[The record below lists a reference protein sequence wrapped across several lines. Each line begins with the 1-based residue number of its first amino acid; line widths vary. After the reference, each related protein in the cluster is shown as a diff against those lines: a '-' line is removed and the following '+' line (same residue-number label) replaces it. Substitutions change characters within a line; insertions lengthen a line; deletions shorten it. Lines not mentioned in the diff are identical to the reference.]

1 MPVAPHACILG
12 FDPSCISLYTPD
24 GRPNMTG
31 ADKQTEIWKQ
41 LEAVRQT
48 SPLVHNITNLVVM
61 HTTANALLALGASPV
76 MAHASEEVE
85 EIVGLASALVLNI
98 GTLSPDWVE
107 SMRLALSA
115 ARARTLPV
123 VIDPVGAGAS
133 RYRTQT
139 ALELIAASSNA
150 IVRGNASEIAA
161 LAGSAI
167 TTKGVD
173 SSMEA
178 LAAKD
183 AAMELA
189 RAHGCVV
196 CVSGATD
203 LVTDG
208 ETCVTLT
215 GGSPLMTRV
224 TGMGCTASA
233 FCAAFAAVAGAD
245 SDRKAARMRATVSA
259 MAVMSAAGG
268 LAAKEAAGPGSFLP
282 AFLDRVSA
290 LSAADLA
297 TVTIGDL

>member
-1 MPVAPHACILG
+1 
-12 FDPSCISLYTPD
+12 
-24 GRPNMTG
+24 MTG

-76 MAHASEEVE
+76 MAHAAEEVG

-98 GTLSPDWVE
+98 GTLSPAWVE
-107 SMRLALSA
+107 SMRLALNA
-115 ARARTLPV
+115 ATARSLPV

-133 RYRTQT
+133 AYRTQT
-139 ALELIAASSNA
+139 ALELITAASSA
-150 IVRGNASEIAA
+150 VVRGNASEIAA

-167 TTKGVD
+167 KTKGVD

-183 AAMELA
+183 AAIELA
-189 RAHGCVV
+189 RKHGCVV

-203 LVTDG
+203 IVTDG
-208 ETCVTLT
+208 ERLITLT

-233 FCAAFAAVAGAD
+233 FCAAFAAVAGIPAGKD
-245 SDRKAARMRATVSA
+245 GKTARMDATVSA
-259 MAVMSAAGG
+259 MTAMSAAGG
-268 LAAKEAAGPGSFLP
+268 LAAGEAAGPGSFLP
-282 AFLDRVSA
+282 AFLDRVSR

-297 TVTIGDL
+297 TVTICD

>member
-1 MPVAPHACILG
+1 MNAHNK
-12 FDPSCISLYTPD
+12 PSL
-24 GRPNMTG
+24 
-31 ADKQTEIWKQ
+31 AWKQ
-41 LEAVRQT
+41 LETVRQT

-245 SDRKAARMRATVSA
+245 AGSNRKAARMGATVSA

-268 LAAKEAAGPGSFLP
+268 LAAREAAGPGSFLP
-282 AFLDRVSA
+282 AFLDRVSC

-297 TVTIGDL
+297 TVAIGNL

>member
-1 MPVAPHACILG
+1 MNKLDRQFLA
-12 FDPSCISLYTPD
+12 
-24 GRPNMTG
+24 
-31 ADKQTEIWKQ
+31 WKQ

-76 MAHASEEVE
+76 MAHAAEEVE
-85 EIVGLASALVLNI
+85 EIAGLASALVLNI
-98 GTLSPDWVE
+98 GTLSPAWVE
-107 SMRLALSA
+107 SMRLALNA
-115 ARARTLPV
+115 AKARALPV

-139 ALELIAASSNA
+139 ALELIAASSHA

-167 TTKGVD
+167 VTKGVD

-178 LAAKD
+178 LAAKG

-189 RAHGCVV
+189 RGHGCVV

-208 ETCVTLT
+208 ETCVALT

-224 TGMGCTASA
+224 TGMGCAASA
-233 FCAAFAAVAGAD
+233 FCAAFASVAGAG
-245 SDRKAARMRATVSA
+245 SDRKTAHMDATVSA

-297 TVTIGDL
+297 TVAIGNL

>member
-1 MPVAPHACILG
+1 M
-12 FDPSCISLYTPD
+12 
-24 GRPNMTG
+24 NG
-31 ADKQTEIWKQ
+31 AYRRTKIWEQ

-76 MAHASEEVE
+76 MAHAAEEVE
-85 EIVGLASALVLNI
+85 EIAGLASALVLNI
-98 GTLSPDWVE
+98 GTLSPAWVE

-115 ARARTLPV
+115 ARARSLPV
-123 VIDPVGAGAS
+123 VVDPVGAGAS

-139 ALELIAASSNA
+139 ALGLIAASKSA

-183 AAMELA
+183 AAMDLA
-189 RAHGCVV
+189 RGHGCVV

-208 ETCVTLT
+208 ESVVTLT

-233 FCAAFAAVAGAD
+233 FCAAFAAVAGTAAD
-245 SDRKAARMRATVSA
+245 SNCKTARMDATVSA

-268 LAAKEAAGPGSFLP
+268 LAVEEAAGPGSFLT

-297 TVTIGDL
+297 TVAIGNL

>member
-1 MPVAPHACILG
+1 M
-12 FDPSCISLYTPD
+12 
-24 GRPNMTG
+24 NG
-31 ADKQTEIWKQ
+31 AEKQTGIWKQ
-41 LEAVRQT
+41 LEAVRRT

-76 MAHASEEVE
+76 MAHAAEEVE
-85 EIVGLASALVLNI
+85 EIAGLASALVLNI
-98 GTLSPDWVE
+98 GTLSPAWVE

-115 ARARTLPV
+115 ATARALPV
-123 VIDPVGAGAS
+123 IIDPVGAGAS

-178 LAAKD
+178 LAARE

-189 RAHGCVV
+189 RAHGCIV

-208 ETCVTLT
+208 ETFVTLT

-233 FCAAFAAVAGAD
+233 FCAAFAATPAGGNAGT
-245 SDRKAARMRATVSA
+245 ARMDATVSA

-297 TVTIGDL
+297 TVAIGNL

>member
-1 MPVAPHACILG
+1 
-12 FDPSCISLYTPD
+12 
-24 GRPNMTG
+24 
-31 ADKQTEIWKQ
+31 
-41 LEAVRQT
+41 
-48 SPLVHNITNLVVM
+48 M

-76 MAHASEEVE
+76 MAHAAEEVE

-107 SMRLALSA
+107 SMRLALSTA
-115 ARARTLPV
+115 KARSLPV
-123 VIDPVGAGAS
+123 VMDPVGAGAS
-133 RYRTQT
+133 KYRTRT
-139 ALELIAASSNA
+139 ALELLAASSTA

-167 TTKGVD
+167 TTRGVD

-189 RAHGCVV
+189 RGHGCVV

-208 ETCVTLT
+208 ETRITLT

-245 SDRKAARMRATVSA
+245 ANDDRKAARMDATVSA

-268 LAAKEAAGPGSFLP
+268 LAATEAAGPGSFLP
-282 AFLDRVSA
+282 AFLDRVSR

-297 TVTIGDL
+297 TVVICG

>member
-1 MPVAPHACILG
+1 MEHFTDLG
-12 FDPSCISLYTPD
+12 W
-24 GRPNMTG
+24 R
-31 ADKQTEIWKQ
+31 Q
-41 LEAVRQT
+41 LEAVRKQA
-48 SPLVHNITNLVVM
+48 PLVHNITNLVVM

-85 EIVGLASALVLNI
+85 EIAGLASALVLNI
-98 GTLSPDWVE
+98 GTLSPAWVE

-115 ARARTLPV
+115 AKARSLPV
-123 VIDPVGAGAS
+123 VMDPVGAGAS
-133 RYRTQT
+133 RYRTRT
-139 ALELIAASSNA
+139 ALELLAASSNA

-161 LAGSAI
+161 LTGSAI
-167 TTKGVD
+167 TTRGVD

-208 ETCVTLT
+208 ETCATLT

-245 SDRKAARMRATVSA
+245 ADDDRKAARMDATVSA

-282 AFLDRVSA
+282 AFLDRVSL

-297 TVTIGDL
+297 TVAIRG

>member
-1 MPVAPHACILG
+1 MNTPNNL
-12 FDPSCISLYTPD
+12 SL
-24 GRPNMTG
+24 
-31 ADKQTEIWKQ
+31 AWEQ
-41 LEAVRQT
+41 LEAVRRT

-76 MAHASEEVE
+76 MAHAAEEVE
-85 EIVGLASALVLNI
+85 EIAGLASALVLNI
-98 GTLSPDWVE
+98 GTLSPAWVE

-115 ARARTLPV
+115 AKARSLPV
-123 VIDPVGAGAS
+123 VMDPVGAGAS
-133 RYRTQT
+133 RYRTRT
-139 ALELIAASSNA
+139 ALELLAASSNA

-161 LAGSAI
+161 LTGSAI
-167 TTKGVD
+167 TTRGVD

-183 AAMELA
+183 AAIELA
-189 RAHGCVV
+189 RGHGCVV

-203 LVTDG
+203 LVTNG
-208 ETCVTLT
+208 ETCITLT

-245 SDRKAARMRATVSA
+245 ADDDRKAARMDATVSA

-282 AFLDRVSA
+282 AFLDRVSL

-297 TVTIGDL
+297 TVAIRG

>member
-1 MPVAPHACILG
+1 MN
-12 FDPSCISLYTPD
+12 SLNNLPLV
-24 GRPNMTG
+24 
-31 ADKQTEIWKQ
+31 WKQ

-76 MAHASEEVE
+76 MAHAAEEVE

-98 GTLSPDWVE
+98 GTLSPAWVE
-107 SMRLALSA
+107 SMRLALNA
-115 ARARTLPV
+115 AKGRALPV

-139 ALELIAASSNA
+139 ALELLATSSNA

-189 RAHGCVV
+189 RGHGCVV

-203 LVTDG
+203 LVTNG

-233 FCAAFAAVAGAD
+233 FCAAFAAVAGAGD
-245 SDRKAARMRATVSA
+245 NRKAANIGATVSA
-259 MAVMSAAGG
+259 MVVMSAAGG
-268 LAAKEAAGPGSFLP
+268 LSAKEAAGPGSFLP

-297 TVTIGDL
+297 TVAIGNL

>member
-1 MPVAPHACILG
+1 MNAHNK
-12 FDPSCISLYTPD
+12 PSL
-24 GRPNMTG
+24 
-31 ADKQTEIWKQ
+31 AWKQ
-41 LEAVRQT
+41 LETVRQT

-115 ARARTLPV
+115 ARARTLPT

-139 ALELIAASSNA
+139 SLELLTASSNA

-161 LAGSAI
+161 LAGHAI

-245 SDRKAARMRATVSA
+245 AGSNRKAARMGATVSA

-268 LAAKEAAGPGSFLP
+268 LAAREAAGPGSFLP
-282 AFLDRVSA
+282 AFLDRVSC

-297 TVTIGDL
+297 TVAIGNL